1 MSPLSTFHRC
11 HIRRALGLAAV
22 AAGGVAAGPVAAAA
36 PVQALPAAPSRGPS
50 VVAPGV
56 TYQRVVDGGRVLHV
70 VRTRP
75 GAAGLAPILPGG
87 SVSST
92 GSLQSAVT
100 ARSATVVAAVNGD
113 FFNLSASYPS
123 GMTVIGNRLMSEPEP
138 SRSAL
143 VIGADGRLSAGRFT
157 LAGAWQTIAPDGTP
171 IGAVR
176 RFPGLNRPAERS
188 SEMLMYTP
196 DYGRATPAGA
206 SRNEA
211 VVRLDAGV
219 PGIAAVGS
227 VTGTVVGHDD
237 GGGTDVP
244 QNGVVITGVGS
255 QRAAVAGDLP
265 LGQRVRVDTSV
276 GGFPAGAQA
285 VGGGP
290 LLVDEGAAVA
300 SPSEGFSLSQVAQP
314 TSRTAVGQLKDGGY
328 IMVTAEGGAQGA
340 SGITAGDQ
348 AAIMARFGARLAV
361 AMDAGGSAQMVVDDW
376 PVVAW
381 SSPRRVVTAVAVT
394 YAGVRIAPVTARL
407 TPNGDR
413 VDDATSARVT
423 APGPGVLS
431 VALVPR
437 RGGDAVPLARTDVA
451 GGPTRV
457 TVDPG
462 AKRVPD
468 GPYRVAAEFTP
479 AGGGAA
485 TTASRAVVV
494 DRTLAALTARPF
506 RLKAR
511 RATPRPSVAIGFRLF
526 RRARVTLRIEN
537 AAGRPVR
544 VLAAGRWMPAGN
556 RRVVWDR
563 YVGRRLAQGRVRIV
577 AITRA
582 SYGTSGLVSTL
593 DLPKAAAP
601 KPAKKRRG

>member
-1 MSPLSTFHRC
+1 MSPLSAYRSC
-11 HIRRALGLAAV
+11 HIRRALG
-22 AAGGVAAGPVAAAA
+22 AAACVSAGALPGA
-36 PVQALPAAPSRGPS
+36 PSAAATSVQALPTAPARGPV

-56 TYQRVVDGGRVLHV
+56 TYQRVADGGRVLHV

-75 GAAGLAPILPGG
+75 GVAGLAPLLPGG

-92 GSLQSAVT
+92 GSLLNAVA
-100 ARSATVVAAVNGD
+100 ARQATVVAAVNGD

-123 GMTVIGNRLMSEPEP
+123 GMTVIDNRLMSEPEP

-157 LAGAWQTIAPDGTP
+157 LAGSWQTVAPDGTP
-171 IGAVR
+171 VGAVR
-176 RFPGLNRPAERS
+176 RVPGLNRPGERP
-188 SEMLMYTP
+188 SEMLLYTP
-196 DYGRATPAGA
+196 DYGRVTPAGP

-211 VVRLDAGV
+211 VVRLDQGA

-227 VTGTVVGHDD
+227 VTGTVVGLDD
-237 GGGTDVP
+237 SGGTAVP
-244 QNGVVITGVGS
+244 PNGVVITGLGS
-255 QRAAVAGDLP
+255 QRASVVSDLP
-265 LGQRVRVDTSV
+265 LGQRVRIDTSV

-290 LLVDEGAAVA
+290 LLVDEGAPVPSA
-300 SPSEGFSLSQVAQP
+300 SEGFTLSQVTQA
-314 TSRTAVGQLKDGGY
+314 TSRTAVGQLRDGGY
-328 IMVTAEGGAQGA
+328 ILVTTEGGAQG
-340 SGITAGDQ
+340 SDGVTAADQ
-348 AAIMARFGARLAV
+348 ARIMARFGARLAV

-381 SSPRRVVTAVAVT
+381 SSPRPVVTAVALT
-394 YAGVRIAPVTARL
+394 YPGVRIAPVTPRV
-407 TPNGDR
+407 TPNSDR
-413 VDDATSARVT
+413 VDDRATARVT
-423 APGPGVLS
+423 APGPGMLS

-437 RGGDAVPLARTDVA
+437 KGGDAIPLARTQVE
-451 GGPTRV
+451 GGPV
-457 TVDPG
+457 KVAIDPG
-462 AKRVPD
+462 RKRAPD
-468 GPYRVAAEFTP
+468 GPYRLAAEFTP
-479 AGGGAA
+479 AAGGAA
-485 TTASRAVVV
+485 TTASRRMVV

-511 RATPRPSVAIGFRLF
+511 RATPRPSVAVGFRLF

-563 YVGRRLAQGRVRIV
+563 FVGRRIAQGRVRIV
-577 AITRA
+577 AIARS
-582 SYGTSGLVSTL
+582 SYGTSGLVATV
-593 DLPKAAAP
+593 DLPKAA
-601 KPAKKRRG
+601 PAKKRRRG